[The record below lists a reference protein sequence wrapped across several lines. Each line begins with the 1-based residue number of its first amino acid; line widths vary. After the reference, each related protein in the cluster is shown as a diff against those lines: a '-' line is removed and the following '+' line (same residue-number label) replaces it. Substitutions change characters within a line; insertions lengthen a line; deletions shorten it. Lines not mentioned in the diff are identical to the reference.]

1 MLFFAIVAQLPSHVR
16 LCDPMNHSIPGF
28 PVLQGLLDFAQVH
41 VHWVSDAIQPSHLL
55 SPPSPPAFII
65 GILI

>member
-1 MLFFAIVAQLPSHVR
+1 MLQIINNSQLYKPLNEFNPLYRSNTMLFFVIIVQLPSHVR

-41 VHWVSDAIQPSHLL
+41 VH
-55 SPPSPPAFII
+55 
-65 GILI
+65 